1 VRSGGTFRAI
11 TAAPIVAT
19 MAPCHRRALGLGAL
33 GFTSEWPVLMGLIER
48 TLGQS
53 PEPH

>member
-1 VRSGGTFRAI
+1 VLAE
-11 TAAPIVAT
+11 P
-19 MAPCHRRALGLGAL
+19 L
-33 GFTSEWPVLMGLIER
+33 TSEWPVLMGLIER